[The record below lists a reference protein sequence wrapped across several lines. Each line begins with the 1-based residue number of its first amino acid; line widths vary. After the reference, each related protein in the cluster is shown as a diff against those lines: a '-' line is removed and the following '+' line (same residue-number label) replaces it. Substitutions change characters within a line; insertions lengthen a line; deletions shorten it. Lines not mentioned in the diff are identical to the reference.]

1 MVSLYNPD
9 NSISLDNYTQY
20 IIIIIIIVIHGSLKQ
35 FDSILIYMLSLGE
48 SIRLSI
54 QLLESSMSQP
64 SLPRTMVSN
73 SIN

>member
-20 IIIIIIIVIHGSLKQ
+20 IIIIIVIHGSLKQ